1 MSIRPKKELLATNNT
16 NDASHLSRIYSCKFV
31 QLSAMLLARSWL
43 KYMEFWSI
51 IKVSIISVLFSSSY
65 LFRFW
70 KQSITCVLISD
81 FWLLIF
87 LEFIDRAETSVIY
100 FCARVI
106 NHSETPINNKFGIQT
121 PSIGGIKLL
130 KAKVTENLE
139 SII

>member
-1 MSIRPKKELLATNNT
+1 
-16 NDASHLSRIYSCKFV
+16 
-31 QLSAMLLARSWL
+31 ML
-43 KYMEFWSI
+43 
-51 IKVSIISVLFSSSY
+51 
-65 LFRFW
+65 
-70 KQSITCVLISD
+70 Q
-81 FWLLIF
+81 IF

-139 SII
+139 SIIYDAPRDTPTARLSPIPPLTFREATDTPMSIRINKVAESAVLL